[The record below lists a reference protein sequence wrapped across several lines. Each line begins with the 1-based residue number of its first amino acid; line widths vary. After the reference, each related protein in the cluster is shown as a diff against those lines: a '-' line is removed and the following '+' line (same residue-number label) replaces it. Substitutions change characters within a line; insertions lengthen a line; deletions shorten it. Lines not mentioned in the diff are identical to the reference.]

1 MRQKIYAKIGYS
13 SFMYILCKMGAHANF
28 CAGEKSVR

>member
-1 MRQKIYAKIGYS
+1 MRQKNYAKIEYS
-13 SFMYILCKMGAHANF
+13 SIYIMGAHANV